1 MVNPNPNIVQNEWQY
16 GICECYKNPG
26 ICMKTWCCMPCV
38 TCSNGEAVGKDGMG
52 WCLIVCCLPWVA
64 TAIFRSA
71 AREKYGI
78 EGGEMEDWVCG
89 ICCGPLVD
97 CQTAAEHEERNNN
110 RS

>member
-1 MVNPNPNIVQNEWQY
+1 M
-16 GICECYKNPG
+16 
-26 ICMKTWCCMPCV
+26 
-38 TCSNGEAVGKDGMG
+38 GKDGMG

-71 AREKYGI
+71 AREQYGI
-78 EGGEMEDWVCG
+78 EVISHHQGEISENVCKGGEMEDWMCG